1 MAIGKRIRFFRNRK
15 GMTQKYLGEILGFV
29 GKTSDVRMAQ
39 YESEA
44 RVPKQELVKNMAHFL
59 DVSTHA
65 LTVPDIDTNIG
76 LMHTFF
82 ALEDMRGLKIGEVDG
97 EVVLRLDKSNHSTYS
112 PIPLRIRCF
121 VHGSPKLRSWK
132 AEKLPKRNM
141 MNGVTSIR
149 NWIPTKSGQR
159 STHKSFL
166 ILWMNVPRRLK
177 KKKRKKRNAKRKNRH
192 QKTLPIF
199 SYISENQ

>member
-1 MAIGKRIRFFRNRK
+1 MAIGQRIRFFRNRK

-44 RVPKQELVKNMAHFL
+44 RIPKQELVRNIAHFL
-59 DVSTHA
+59 DVSTYA

-97 EVVLRLDKSNHSTYS
+97 EVVLRLDKSDYSTYATMDKM
-112 PIPLRIRCF
+112 LRAW
-121 VHGSPKLRSWK
+121 LAEARSWK

-141 MNGVTSIR
+141 MNGVTNIR
-149 NWIPTKSGQR
+149 SLTPINIGQS
-159 STHKSFL
+159 STHRSFL
-166 ILWMNVPRRLK
+166 I
-177 KKKRKKRNAKRKNRH
+177 
-192 QKTLPIF
+192 
-199 SYISENQ
+199 S

>member
-1 MAIGKRIRFFRNRK
+1 MAIGQRIRFFRNRK

-44 RVPKQELVKNMAHFL
+44 RIPKQELVKNMAHFL

-82 ALEDMRGLKIGEVDG
+82 ALEDIRGLKIDEMNGDVI
-97 EVVLRLDKSNHSTYS
+97 LRLDKSDFSTFHSMD
-112 PIPLRIRCF
+112 RM
-121 VHGSPKLRSWK
+121 LRSWL
-132 AEKLPKRNM
+132 AESKKLE
-141 MNGVTSIR
+141 NGEI
-149 NWIPTKSGQR
+149 TKEEYDVWR
-159 STHKSFL
+159 YRYPELDTHQIWSKY
-166 ILWMNVPRRLK
+166 
-177 KKKRKKRNAKRKNRH
+177 
-192 QKTLPIF
+192 PIF
-199 SYISENQ
+199 

>member
-1 MAIGKRIRFFRNRK
+1 MAIGQRIRFFRNRK

-65 LTVPDIDTNIG
+65 LTVPDIDTYIG

-82 ALEDMRGLKIGEVDG
+82 ALEDMYGLKSVWM
-97 EVVLRLDKSNHSTYS
+97 VK
-112 PIPLRIRCF
+112 CF
-121 VHGSPKLRSWK
+121 
-132 AEKLPKRNM
+132 A
-141 MNGVTSIR
+141 
-149 NWIPTKSGQR
+149 
-159 STHKSFL
+159 
-166 ILWMNVPRRLK
+166 
-177 KKKRKKRNAKRKNRH
+177 
-192 QKTLPIF
+192 
-199 SYISENQ
+199 